1 MQLFALVS
9 DIGNINEISTR
20 EKDVVKSFLSRHL
33 NNELIE
39 KYLRM
44 FDEYLDLFI
53 NREAIKEPSGDYEIQ
68 ALKTMRIK
76 RICEGINKELRQK
89 PKIYIIVQ
97 LIDFIS
103 YGKEITV
110 NELDFLM
117 TVALALNIPEN
128 EYKNIKSFIIDP
140 VSKVYEKDKLLLI
153 NSNPASK
160 FRRIKHIYN
169 PNLAGELMFLSI
181 SSTKAFILRYTG
193 DTNLYLNGQHIFP
206 KQSYLFDSGSAIK
219 GQGLNTVYYSEVNG
233 FFNESRSEAKI
244 FLAANDVTFRFSNS
258 ENGIQ
263 NFNFYGE
270 SGQLVGILG
279 VSGTGKSTLLN
290 ILNGNIKPNSGNIL
304 INGYDINNVRN
315 KTRLKGIIGYIPQ
328 DDLLIE
334 ELTVYQNLYYNAR
347 LCLSNFPL
355 KKIRKIVSRIM
366 VDLDLWEIRHLKVGN
381 PLDKVISGGQRKRIN
396 IALEL
401 VREPYILFV
410 DEPTSGLSSVDSE
423 IVINLLKEL
432 TYKGKLVMVNIH
444 QPGSDIFKLF
454 DKIII
459 LDKGGYE
466 IFFGNPNAAVVH
478 FKTLSKQANPEED
491 QCTKCGNINPDQVLQ
506 IVEAKIVNEHGK
518 LTQTRKTAPEEWAA
532 LFRQKNKEQQGIE
545 QMRQKKLPEIIYSI
559 PGRLRQMGIFFTRD
573 LLSKLANRQY
583 ILISFLGAPLLAFLL
598 GYFTRYAKG
607 DSYQFIENDNLTAYL
622 FMCVITALFLGLI
635 ISSEEILKDRK
646 ILKRESFLNL
656 SWFSYINSKIIM
668 MFLISAIQTISFILV
683 GNSILGIKGMT
694 FPYWLA
700 LFTTSCCAN
709 MIGLNLSSALN
720 SVITIYILIPFILIP
735 QLLFSGV
742 LVKYEKLHTS
752 TSASSYEYVPFIGE
766 LMPARWSYEA
776 LAVEQFKNNKYEKI
790 FFPYDA
796 KISNNNW
803 YAGFLI
809 KSLKGDLQQCERA
822 KTFNDTIK
830 NDLVKLQF
838 HIEEMLNVLNYEPP
852 DEFYNKFNEERPD
865 SSLFKQIGNYLAF
878 LEQKFRTNFKYARY
892 SRDSLYL
899 SIATNK
905 IDSEKLD
912 HLKIDFYN
920 KGLARFVLNG
930 DMIDQSVEK
939 PKRIIRKYEPVFMPP
954 TAKNGRAH
962 FCAPFKMIGNLKIDT
977 FWFNLIVVW
986 LVSVILYIALYF
998 NVLRKIF
1005 SGFNKSNRRKSDSS
1019 FLIIKEI
1026 SSW

>member
-20 EKDVVKSFLSRHL
+20 EKDVVNSFLARHL
-33 NNELIE
+33 NSELVE
-39 KYLRM
+39 KYLRI

-89 PKIYIIVQ
+89 QKIYIIVQ

-103 YGKEITV
+103 YGKEITD

-117 TVALALNIPEN
+117 TVALALNVPEN

-140 VSKVYEKDKLLLI
+140 VSKVHEKDKLLLV
-153 NSNPASK
+153 NSNPTCK
-160 FRRIKHIYN
+160 FHRIKHIYN

-181 SSTKAFILRYTG
+181 ASTKAFILRYTG
-193 DTNLYLNGQHIFP
+193 ETNLYLNGQHIFP

-219 GQGLNTVYYSEVNG
+219 GQGLNTLYYSELNG
-233 FFNESRSEAKI
+233 FLNESKSEAKI
-244 FLAANDVTFRFSNS
+244 FLTANDVTFRFSNS

-290 ILNGNIKPNSGNIL
+290 ILNGNIKPKSGNIL

-334 ELTVYQNLYYNAR
+334 ELTVYQNLYYNAM

-366 VDLDLWEIRHLKVGN
+366 VDLDLWEIRNLKVGS

-423 IVINLLKEL
+423 IVINLLKEQ

-459 LDKGGYE
+459 LDKGGYQ
-466 IFFGNPNAAVVH
+466 IFYGNPNAAVVH
-478 FKTLSKQANPEED
+478 FKTLSKQANPEEE

-532 LFRQKNKEQQGIE
+532 LFRQKYKEQQGIE

-559 PGRLRQMGIFFTRD
+559 PGRLKQMGIFFTRD
-573 LLSKLANRQY
+573 LMSKLANRQY
-583 ILISFLGAPLLAFLL
+583 ILISLLGAPLLALLL

-607 DSYQFIENDNLTAYL
+607 DSYRFMDNDNLTAYL
-622 FMCVITALFLGLI
+622 FMSVITALFLGLI

-683 GNSILGIKGMT
+683 GNSILGIRGMT
-694 FPYWLA
+694 FPYWLV

-742 LVKYEKLHTS
+742 LVKYEKLHIS
-752 TSASSYEYVPFIGE
+752 KNSSVEFVPLIGE
-766 LMPARWSYEA
+766 MMPARWSFEA
-776 LAVEQFKNNKYEKI
+776 LAAEQFKNNKYERI
-790 FFPYDA
+790 FFPYDT

-803 YAGFLI
+803 YSSFLV
-809 KSLKGDLQQCERA
+809 KSLNGNLQQCERA
-822 KTFNDTIK
+822 KAFNDTIK
-830 NDLVKLQF
+830 NDLMKFQF
-838 HIEEMLNVLNYEPP
+838 HIEEMFDVLNYEIP
-852 DEFYNKFNEERPD
+852 DGFYKVFNEEKPD
-865 SSLFKQIGNYLAF
+865 SSTFKQIENYLAF
-878 LEQKFRTNFKYARY
+878 LEQKFNSKYKTAQY
-892 SRDSLYL
+892 SKDSLIRTL
-899 SIATNK
+899 GKTDI
-905 IDSEKLD
+905 EKDKLVR
-912 HLKIDFYN
+912 LKTDYYN
-920 KGLARFVLNG
+920 KGLATFVLNG
-930 DMIDQSVEK
+930 DMTDQSVEK
-939 PKRIIRKYEPVFMPP
+939 PKRIYRKYEPGYMPP
-954 TAKNGRAH
+954 TANNGRAH
-962 FCAPFKMIGNLKIDT
+962 FCAPFKMIGSLKIDT

-986 LVSVILYIALYF
+986 VVSVILHIALYF
-998 NVLRKIF
+998 NLLRKIL
-1005 SGFNKSNRRKSDSS
+1005 SGFDKSNRRKSDSN

>member
-9 DIGNINEISTR
+9 DIGNVNEISSR
-20 EKDVVKSFLSRHL
+20 EKDVVKSFLARHL
-33 NNELIE
+33 NSELVE
-39 KYLRM
+39 KYIRI
-44 FDEYLDLFI
+44 FDEYLDLFL
-53 NREAIKEPSGDYEIQ
+53 NREAIKEPSGDNEIQ

-89 PKIYIIVQ
+89 QKIYIIIQ

-103 YGKEITV
+103 YGKEITE

-128 EYKNIKSFIIDP
+128 EYKNIKSFILDP
-140 VSKVYEKDKLLLI
+140 VSKVHEKDKLLLV
-153 NSNPASK
+153 NSNPVCK
-160 FRRIKHIYN
+160 LRKVKHIHN

-181 SSTKAFILRYTG
+181 ASTKAFILRYTG
-193 DTNLYLNGQHIFP
+193 DTNLYLDGQHIFP
-206 KQSYLFDSGSAIK
+206 RQSYLFDNGSTIK
-219 GQGLNTVYYSEVNG
+219 GQGLSTLYYSEVIG
-233 FFNESRSEAKI
+233 FFNESRSESKI
-244 FLAANDVTFRFSNS
+244 FLTANDVTYRFSNS

-263 NFNFYGE
+263 GFDFSGE

-290 ILNGNIKPNSGNIL
+290 ILNGNIKPRSGNIL
-304 INGYDINNVRN
+304 INGYDINNARD
-315 KTRLKGIIGYIPQ
+315 KTRLKGIIGFIPQ

-355 KKIRKIVSRIM
+355 KKIRKIVSKIM
-366 VDLDLWEIRHLKVGN
+366 VDLELWEIRNLKVGN

-410 DEPTSGLSSVDSE
+410 DEPTSGLSSIDSE
-423 IVINLLKEL
+423 IVINLLKEQ
-432 TYKGKLVMVNIH
+432 TYKGKLVIVNIH

-459 LDKGGYE
+459 LDKGGYQ
-466 IFFGNPNAAVVH
+466 IFNGNPNAAVVH
-478 FKTLSKQANPEED
+478 FKTISKQANPEED
-491 QCTKCGNINPDQVLQ
+491 QCTRCGNINPDQVLQ

-518 LTQTRKTAPEEWAA
+518 LTQTRKTAPEEWAV
-532 LFRQKNKEQQGIE
+532 LFRQKHKVKHEIE
-545 QMRQKKLPEIIYSI
+545 HIGQKKLPEIIYSI
-559 PGRLRQMGIFFTRD
+559 PGRLNQMGLFFTRD

-583 ILISFLGAPLLAFLL
+583 ILISMLGAPFLALLV
-598 GYFTRYAKG
+598 GYFTKYAKG
-607 DSYQFIENDNLTAYL
+607 DSYRFIDNDNLTAYI
-622 FMCVITALFLGLI
+622 FICIITALFMGLI

-656 SWFSYINSKIIM
+656 SWFSYINSKLIL
-668 MFLISAIQTISFILV
+668 MFLISAIQAISFILV
-683 GNSILGIKGMT
+683 GNSILGIKGLT
-694 FPYWLA
+694 FQYWMV

-720 SVITIYILIPFILIP
+720 SVITIYTLIPIIIIP

-742 LVKYEKLHTS
+742 FVKYEKLHTS
-752 TSASSYEYVPFIGE
+752 KKASSYEYVPFIGE
-766 LMPARWSYEA
+766 LMPVRWSYEA
-776 LAVEQFKNNKYEKI
+776 LAVEQFKNNRYERL

-796 KISNNNW
+796 ALSNNNW
-803 YAGFLI
+803 YAGFLVN
-809 KSLKGDLQQCERA
+809 SLKGDLQQCERA

-830 NDLVKLQF
+830 NDLTKLRV
-838 HIEEMLNVLNYEPP
+838 HIAEMVEVLNYKLP
-852 DEFYNKFNEERPD
+852 DGFDKLFEEKRPD
-865 SSLFKQIGNYLAF
+865 SSAYRQIGNYLAF
-878 LEQKFRTNFKYARY
+878 LERKFRSNYKNALR
-892 SRDSLYL
+892 SKDSLIGV
-899 SIATNK
+899 IASDR

-912 HLKIDFYN
+912 RLKIDYYN
-920 KGLARFVLNG
+920 KGLATFVLNG
-930 DMIDQSVEK
+930 DLKDQSVEK
-939 PKRIIRKYEPVFMPP
+939 TKRIIRKYEPVFMPP

-977 FWFNLIVVW
+977 FLFNMTVIW
-986 LVSVILYIALYF
+986 LVSLLLYIALYF
-998 NVLRKIF
+998 SVLRKILSVF
-1005 SGFNKSNRRKSDSS
+1005 DKSKRGKDSS